1 MTDRFALR
9 GLLAI
14 PLAIGMAACSSTQ
27 VDTGPSPAVAG
38 TPTTDTIAVGV
49 PAGANA
55 PMPGDTVAVAADT
68 ADTTGNV
75 SGYRASGVPQAGA
88 PEAGGMTHTVPL
100 TAVNNSGF
108 TGNAVFTD
116 LGGGKTRV
124 AFTLNAPA
132 NVNTDDDHD
141 VRIHTGTCEAP
152 GPEVA
157 DLDDADA
164 NGMAFD
170 SEVEFSMST
179 LMDGNHI
186 IAADETNGD
195 RLVAC
200 AAIPSSGM

>member
-1 MTDRFALR
+1 
-9 GLLAI
+9 
-14 PLAIGMAACSSTQ
+14 AA
-27 VDTGPSPAVAG
+27 GNP
-38 TPTTDTIAVGV
+38 
-49 PAGANA
+49 
-55 PMPGDTVAVAADT
+55 DT
-68 ADTTGNV
+68 AGNV
-75 SGYRASGVPQAGA
+75 SGYRASGVPQAG
-88 PEAGGMTHTVPL
+88 GMTHTVAL
-100 TAVNNSGF
+100 TSVNNSGF

-132 NVNTDDDHD
+132 NVSTDDDHD

-152 GPEVA
+152 GPEVK

-170 SEVEFSMST
+170 SEVEISMST